1 VNDVANGQ
9 RRVKLVIFEGWC
21 VGFRSRP
28 EEEVREAWE
37 EAVRKKESG
46 DGQYNGRLGH
56 VTLEDVMTVNE
67 ALKGY
72 DAFTE

>member
-9 RRVKLVIFEGWC
+9 RKVKLVIFEGWC

-28 EEEVREAWE
+28 EEEVREVWE
-37 EAVRKKESG
+37 EAVRKKESEHS
-46 DGQYNGRLGH
+46 QYNGRLGH
-56 VTLEDVMTVNE
+56 VKLEDVMAVNE